1 MRPCPQCARLC
12 DETHQFCPSCG
23 FPVGK
28 VAASSDDPLI
38 GRTLPGGYVI
48 LDLVGIGGMGRVYRA
63 EQTNLGRT
71 VAVKIIHP
79 HLIGEES
86 AGARFITE
94 ARAASRLNHPHSVG
108 IIDFGKTADGQL
120 YLVME
125 YLRGRDLG
133 RVAYDEGSLPFRR
146 IVNILRQ
153 TLAALAEAHN
163 EAIIHR
169 DLKPENIILEPVR
182 SGGDFVKVV
191 DFGLAKMRVES
202 QGPNITSPGI
212 VCGTPEY
219 MSPEQAR
226 GDELDARSDLYA
238 VGVILYQL
246 LTGRLPFE
254 AESPTQVVL
263 KHLTDIPRDPRA
275 VAPERQIPQ
284 LLVDVTL
291 RALAKEPADRYQ
303 DADAFSTTLGEALAQ
318 IEARSHGRGDTAVA
332 LRCAS
337 CGALNPQSQKFCGE
351 CGVPTGSNPA
361 SVPPPRST
369 PLPPGPAATAA
380 GLAGDQLP
388 DGRPNSSI
396 WPLPFVGREDDLAW
410 LDARRT
416 SSRSLTGARI
426 VGEIGVG
433 KSTLVREFA
442 RRATADGDV
451 VVETGPDATWAE
463 VGYHAVKRAI
473 VQLAALPQGGGEQ
486 RDWAGASPEARR
498 GLADVF
504 GRAAAE
510 RAAVLSP
517 EERRFAAAEALRWAL
532 ARASERARGRRV
544 VLAVDDLHCIDGTS
558 RNAFA
563 DALSDPPLV
572 PALLVA
578 THSPG
583 FDPGWPSD
591 VAQSR
596 VVPGLKAGDVARVVA
611 GMMPPPFEADR
622 AVAPLYLEHFLL
634 FQRESPGD
642 PPPGLADVIAVRIER
657 LPSDARRVLQA
668 VAVWGDDGDDEV
680 LTRMLGEDID
690 LVEALGFLRRARM
703 LLVEGGPIRTAHP
716 LIREVALATIPA
728 AVRRTLHAA
737 AADVCD
743 DRDMP
748 LEVRALHEFWGGAA
762 FQALLLLERVSML
775 AAARGDHH
783 GTVMALRRALELAR
797 RELFRGELDDPMRAV
812 LIFSRKLGETLA
824 RARPAQRRRGRAAR
838 SPRRRPKRSRSGV
851 RPRGP
856 CARRPRARAQ
866 AGGAR
871 LPAPGPRARVEIRLP
886 RARHVPRDA
895 PARHRI
901 GKRGRAR
908 REQGC

>member
-1 MRPCPQCARLC
+1 MRNCPQCAKPC

-79 HLIGEES
+79 HLIGEEA

-133 RVAYDEGSLPFRR
+133 RVAYDEGPLPFRR

-153 TLAALAEAHN
+153 TLAALGEAHN
-163 EAIIHR
+163 ENIVHR

-191 DFGLAKMRVES
+191 DFGLAKIKAES
-202 QGPNITSPGI
+202 QGPSITSPGI

-226 GDELDARSDLYA
+226 GDVLDARSDLYA
-238 VGVILYQL
+238 VGVIMYQL

-254 AESPTQVVL
+254 GESATQIVL
-263 KHLTDIPRDPRA
+263 LHLTDPPRDPRML
-275 VAPERQIPQ
+275 APERAIPAP
-284 LLVDVTL
+284 LVDVSL
-291 RALAKEPADRYQ
+291 RALAKEPADRFQ
-303 DADAFSTTLGEALAQ
+303 DADAFATALGSALAQ
-318 IEARSHGRGDTAVA
+318 VEKVGRSDTAAA
-332 LRCAS
+332 LRCSA

-351 CGVPTGSNPA
+351 CGA
-361 SVPPPRST
+361 SIASTPSSIPPPPT
-369 PLPPGPAATAA
+369 AVVPLAQGASLP
-380 GLAGDQLP
+380 LAGDRAR
-388 DGRPNSSI
+388 DGRVPSSA
-396 WPLPFVGREDDLAW
+396 WPVAFVGREEDLAW
-410 LDARRT
+410 LDERRR

-433 KSTLVREFA
+433 KSTLVRQFA
-442 RRATADGDV
+442 KRATADGDV
-451 VVETGPDATWAE
+451 VVETGPDPTWAE
-463 VGYHAVKRAI
+463 IAYFAVKRAI
-473 VQLAALPQGGGEQ
+473 VQLAALPHGGGEQ

-498 GLADVF
+498 GLSDVF
-504 GRAAAE
+504 GRAAGE
-510 RAAVLSP
+510 RAAVLTA

-532 ARASERARGRRV
+532 ARASERSRGRRV
-544 VLAVDDLHCIDGTS
+544 ILAVEDLHCVDGTS
-558 RNAFA
+558 RNAFV

-578 THSPG
+578 SHSPG
-583 FDPGWPSD
+583 YEPGWPAD
-591 VAQSR
+591 VAQAR
-596 VVPGLKAGDVARVVA
+596 VLAGLKPLDAAKAAGVTPLPIS
-611 GMMPPPFEADR
+611 GDR
-622 AVAPLYLEHFLL
+622 PIAPLYVEHLL
-634 FQRESPGD
+634 LLQREAPGY
-642 PPPGLADVIAVRIER
+642 PPAGLADVITARIER
-657 LPSDARRVLQA
+657 LPAEARRVLQA
-668 VAVWGDDGDDEV
+668 AAVWGDDGDDEV
-680 LTRMLGEDID
+680 LTRMLGEEID
-690 LVEALGFLRRARM
+690 LIEALGFLRRARM
-703 LLVEGGPIRTAHP
+703 LVVEGGPIRTTHP
-716 LIREVALATIPA
+716 LIREVTLATIPA
-728 AVRRTLHAA
+728 AVRRELHAA
-737 AADVCD
+737 ASAVCD
-743 DRDMP
+743 ERDMSI
-748 LEVRALHEFWGGAA
+748 EVRALHEYWGGAA
-762 FQALLLLERVSML
+762 FQALLLLERVSMS

-812 LIFSRKLGETLA
+812 LIFSRKLGEALA
-824 RARPAQRRRGRAAR
+824 RAGQLNDAEGVLREALDVAPSGADRASVLAALAHVAHGRERRQEAR
-838 SPRRRPKRSRSGV
+838 DYLRQALELASRSG
-851 RPRGP
+851 
-856 CARRPRARAQ
+856 ARDLVSSLETLRRAIA
-866 AGGAR
+866 
-871 LPAPGPRARVEIRLP
+871 
-886 RARHVPRDA
+886 
-895 PARHRI
+895 
-901 GKRGRAR
+901 
-908 REQGC
+908 